1 MTLQEVLNQIPEE
14 AKVKRVPSV
23 VKLAEE
29 GIPALADQLGEDTS
43 VVIYTNGYVVYQCGN
58 RTTVFPIQVCRDYE
72 YTTVIEKQRIPF
84 EKFVDQPWQ
93 VRAFMVGKDRLV
105 HYQNNRKESRT
116 VSVNAYD
123 SEVRWEALSDCGLYD
138 PLRMLVEEEEKREEI
153 ELLYKH
159 LEKLTGRQREILM
172 LCVVKGKTH
181 EEAARMLGT
190 SRQTITDSLKKS
202 LARLR
207 KLYGL
212 DENCGGRN
220 CFCRRGQ

>member
-1 MTLQEVLNQIPEE
+1 MTLQEVLNQIPE
-14 AKVKRVPSV
+14 ATKVKRVPSV

-29 GIPALADQLGEDTS
+29 GIPALADQLDEDTS

-72 YTTVIEKQRIPF
+72 YTTVMEKQRIPF
-84 EKFVDQPWQ
+84 EKFADQPWQ
-93 VRAFMVGKDRLV
+93 VRAFMEGKDRLV
-105 HYQNNRKESRT
+105 HNQNNRKESRT

-153 ELLYKH
+153 ELLDKH

-190 SRQTITDSLKKS
+190 SRQAITDSLKKS

>member
-1 MTLQEVLNQIPEE
+1 MTLQEVLNQIPET

-29 GIPALADQLGEDTS
+29 GIPVLADQMDKDTS
-43 VVIYTNGYVVYQCGN
+43 VVIYSNGYVVYQCEN
-58 RTTVFPIQVCRDYE
+58 RATVFPLHACRDYE
-72 YTTVIEKQRIPF
+72 YTTAMEKQRIPF
-84 EKFVDQPWQ
+84 GKFADQPWQ
-93 VRAFMVGKDRLV
+93 VRAFVEGKDRLV
-105 HYQNNRKESRT
+105 HNQNNRKEGRT

-138 PLRMLVEEEEKREEI
+138 PLRMLVEEEERREEI

-172 LCVVKGKTH
+172 LCVVEGKTH

-190 SRQTITDSLKKS
+190 SRQAITDSLKKS
-202 LARLR
+202 LIRLR

-220 CFCRRGQ
+220 CFCRRVR